1 MKYEIW
7 SSFSSRYCNFSI
19 PHIIFWPSFTR
30 NFFSTFWYEVETF
43 TGETACQ
50 MKWRYQFDHMTL
62 SQNDFWFVY
71 CTLSTWPKW
80 WCDIYQLPLP
90 RSISGQSFSLE
101 LHVKVGIP
109 GRVGILCPLNEP
121 LCKKSSTY
129 EGLKYS
135 GSH

>member
-30 NFFSTFWYEVETF
+30 NFFFNFLVWSWNIYWGYCLPNES
-43 TGETACQ
+43 
-50 MKWRYQFDHMTL
+50 KWRYQFDHMTL

-80 WCDIYQLPLP
+80 WCDIYHLPLP

-101 LHVKVGIP
+101 LYVEVGIP
-109 GRVGILCPLNEP
+109 GRVGILRPLNEP

-129 EGLKYS
+129 
-135 GSH
+135 